1 LSEETNKKN
10 YFPLPEPEPDSGWA
24 ALKAL
29 VQGFATT
36 LKHLGH
42 RPITEQYPEYKR
54 QLPER
59 SRARIVLTRDPD
71 GNERC
76 VACYLCSAVCP
87 VSCISMQSAEKPD
100 GRRYARWFRINFGR
114 CIYCGLCEEACP
126 TSAIQL
132 TPDFEHVRRRILD
145 MVFEKEDLLVDHCG
159 KDPDYN
165 FYKYA
170 GVATDVGAK
179 GEHAKE
185 SAPVNVKSNMP

>member
-1 LSEETNKKN
+1 LTKEANNKDAVH
-10 YFPLPEPEPDSGWA
+10 LPPPEPDSGWA

-54 QLPER
+54 ELPER

-100 GRRYARWFRINFGR
+100 GRRFALWFRINFGR

-132 TPDFEHVRRRILD
+132 TPDFENVQQNILTL
-145 MVFEKEDLLVDHCG
+145 VFEKEDLLVDHCG
-159 KDPDYN
+159 KDPEYN
-165 FYKYA
+165 FYKHA
-170 GVATDVGAK
+170 GVATDAGGK
-179 GEHAKE
+179 GEHRGEA
-185 SAPVNVKSNMP
+185 APVNVKSNMP